1 MSIFHV
7 GSSAHPKIMKN
18 HYISSKNHQISSKK
32 HRKIINF
39 DRKLRTPKC
48 EIFMCIYR
56 KSECESERQ
65 KFDPNGSKIIDFEL
79 LFGRTT
85 TGVSIFSVSNFD
97 SKNMKNHP
105 KASKNHEISSKNR
118 RKIIDF
124 DRKFGTPKCE
134 ILIYIYRK
142 SECESERQKF
152 DPNGPKIIDFELLF
166 GRTITG
172 V

>member
-1 MSIFHV
+1 
-7 GSSAHPKIMKN
+7 MKF
-18 HYISSKNHQISSKK
+18 
-32 HRKIINF
+32 HRKIMNF
-39 DRKLRTPKC
+39 DRKLGTPKC
-48 EIFMCIYR
+48 EILMCIYR

-105 KASKNHEISSKNR
+105 KSSKNHEISSKNR

-124 DRKFGTPKCE
+124 DRKFGTPKC
-134 ILIYIYRK
+134 
-142 SECESERQKF
+142 
-152 DPNGPKIIDFELLF
+152 
-166 GRTITG
+166 
-172 V
+172 

>member
-1 MSIFHV
+1 
-7 GSSAHPKIMKN
+7 MKF
-18 HYISSKNHQISSKK
+18 
-32 HRKIINF
+32 HRKIMNF
-39 DRKLRTPKC
+39 DRKLGTPKC
-48 EIFMCIYR
+48 EILMCIYR

-105 KASKNHEISSKNR
+105 KSSKNHEISSKNR

-134 ILIYIYRK
+134 ILMYIYRK
-142 SECESERQKF
+142 SECESERNQF
-152 DPNGPKIIDFELLF
+152 PVTCCCLLVL
-166 GRTITG
+166 GWLAGWLRVASVVIT
-172 V
+172 